1 MTNSSEKPKLSIV
14 IPAYNRA
21 DLIGETTPL
30 RYKSKT
36 LTNFEVIIVDD
47 GSTDG
52 TKRVCEKFASEDPRI
67 SYLAGD
73 TKNRG
78 PGYCRNKAVQVA
90 QGEFLIFLDSD
101 DLFLPGALA
110 NRVNAIESNDELDFV
125 VFLGE
130 FFEVHPGDVGTLWN
144 IPTDVDPLLR
154 FLGEDVPWST
164 IGPIWRSAS
173 FDLTGGWDDAIVIG
187 DDQDLHTRALL
198 LGMRYEFKDTIDYA
212 IRRAAE
218 GKSQLGQQFSTKA
231 GMLSQV
237 KRVQKLCEEGINLDG
252 AMLARAQMR
261 MAGSLLF
268 RCYQL
273 LEYHDDKTCVPKGVE
288 RLLVIIALSMHA
300 LICSGASGSK
310 NTKVFWGDIAAYW
323 IDQLASEDLM
333 LINRASI
340 GGTPSSCLE
349 EKPYDGRFHKQRS
362 FVRSPAVNQGVLPY
376 ILGKLKSKTTCC
388 LFT

>member
-1 MTNSSEKPKLSIV
+1 MSNSIAKPKLSIITPV
-14 IPAYNRA
+14 YNRG
-21 DLIGETTPL
+21 DLIGETIRSL
-30 RYKSKT
+30 QEQHFED
-36 LTNFEVIIVDD
+36 FEVIIVDD

-52 TKRVCEKFASEDPRI
+52 TKAVCETFASEDPRI

-78 PGYCRNKAVQVA
+78 PGYCRNKGVQVA

-110 NRVNAIESNDELDFV
+110 NRVNAIESNNELDFV

-144 IPTDVDPLLR
+144 IPTDIDPLLR

-164 IGPIWRSAS
+164 IGPIWRMSA
-173 FDLTGGWDDAIVIG
+173 FEQTGGWDDAIVMG
-187 DDQDLHTRALL
+187 DDQDLHARALL
-198 LGMRYEFKDTIDYA
+198 SGMRYEFKDTIDYA
-212 IRRAAE
+212 IRRAPE

-231 GMLSQV
+231 GILSQV
-237 KRVQKLCEEGINLDG
+237 ARVRKVCEAGINLDG
-252 AMLARAQMR
+252 AMLARAKKR
-261 MAGSLLF
+261 LAGSLLF

-273 LEYHDDKTCVPKGVE
+273 LEFHGDKKASLKVWEIVRE
-288 RLLVIIALSMHA
+288 YRLVCHCTYLLGCLWIKRYKI
-300 LICSGASGSK
+300 
-310 NTKVFWGDIAAYW
+310 FWGDIAALL
-323 IDQLASEDLM
+323 INHLEPEDFL
-333 LINRASI
+333 LINRALI

-349 EKPYDGRFHKQRS
+349 ENPYDGRFHKQRS
-362 FVRSPAVNQGVLPY
+362 FVRSPAVNQGILPY

-388 LFT
+388 LFTW

>member
-14 IPAYNRA
+14 IPTYNRA
-21 DLIGETTPL
+21 DLIGETL
-30 RYKSKT
+30 RSVQDQDF
-36 LTNFEVIIVDD
+36 TNFEVIIVDD

-52 TKRVCEKFASEDPRI
+52 TKTVCEKFVSKDPRI

-130 FFEVHPGDVGTLWN
+130 FFEVHLGDVGTLWN

-173 FDLTGGWDDAIVIG
+173 FDLTGGWDDAIVMG

-273 LEYHDDKTCVPKGVE
+273 LEYHDDKPTSLKVWRIARYH
-288 RLLVIIALSMHA
+288 RLVD
-300 LICSGASGSK
+300 ASTYMFGCLWIKKYKS
-310 NTKVFWGDIAAYW
+310 FLGDIAAYW

-333 LINRASI
+333 LINRSSI

-376 ILGKLKSKTTCC
+376 ILGKLKSKTTCF

>member
-14 IPAYNRA
+14 IPTYNRA
-21 DLIGETTPL
+21 DLIGETL
-30 RYKSKT
+30 RSVQDQDF
-36 LTNFEVIIVDD
+36 TNFEVIIVDD

-52 TKRVCEKFASEDPRI
+52 TKTVCEKFVSKDPRI

-130 FFEVHPGDVGTLWN
+130 FFEVHLGDVCTLWN

-173 FDLTGGWDDAIVIG
+173 FDLTGGWDDAIVMG

-212 IRRAAE
+212 IRRAAG

-273 LEYHDDKTCVPKGVE
+273 LEYHDDKPTSLKVWRIARDH
-288 RLLVIIALSMHA
+288 RLVD
-300 LICSGASGSK
+300 ASTYMFGCLWIKKYKS
-310 NTKVFWGDIAAYW
+310 FLGDIAAYM
-323 IDQLASEDLM
+323 INHLEPEDFL
-333 LINRASI
+333 LINRALI
-340 GGTPSSCLE
+340 GETPSSCLE
-349 EKPYDGRFHKQRS
+349 ENPYDGRFHKQRS

-376 ILGKLKSKTTCC
+376 ILGKLRSKITTS
-388 LFT
+388 LFIR